1 MEEKKRCP
9 GCGAVFQTADEN
21 LPGYLVPGK
30 EPGEGVLCKR
40 CFQMKHYGVYKK
52 ALLSDPNIQKAIARQ
67 AADCAALFLVLDVT
81 RPEVSMSDLD
91 WAETLRK
98 PVFLVANKADLLDP
112 WITRKEALTWL
123 ANRCGVPAEQIFLLS
138 AHNRRDMADLR
149 ARIEDSF
156 DANDRVLFAG
166 AANVGKST
174 ILGSLLKNDLPTV
187 SRLPGTTVGMTE
199 YRMTDGPVLVDA
211 PGLKGEDPFVPVLC
225 PDCLAALSPRKC
237 FQSAL
242 EVFKPGQTVFFGGL
256 AQVTVTD
263 AGERGWVRL
272 GVYAPDSVTLHKTR
286 EDRIEAL
293 IAEHSGELLA
303 PPCEKC
309 AGKLAALNWKEQSFR
324 LHAEEDLVIPG
335 IGWAALYSGACT
347 VTLRT
352 PDFVSGL
359 VRPWLIPSPARRR
372 PGKRNF

>member
-1 MEEKKRCP
+1 M
-9 GCGAVFQTADEN
+9 
-21 LPGYLVPGK
+21 
-30 EPGEGVLCKR
+30 
-40 CFQMKHYGVYKK
+40 
-52 ALLSDPNIQKAIARQ
+52 
-67 AADCAALFLVLDVT
+67 
-81 RPEVSMSDLD
+81 
-91 WAETLRK
+91 
-98 PVFLVANKADLLDP
+98 
-112 WITRKEALTWL
+112 
-123 ANRCGVPAEQIFLLS
+123 
-138 AHNRRDMADLR
+138 
-149 ARIEDSF
+149 
-156 DANDRVLFAG
+156 
-166 AANVGKST
+166 
-174 ILGSLLKNDLPTV
+174 
-187 SRLPGTTVGMTE
+187 
-199 YRMTDGPVLVDA
+199 
-211 PGLKGEDPFVPVLC
+211 
-225 PDCLAALSPRKC
+225 
-237 FQSAL
+237 
-242 EVFKPGQTVFFGGL
+242 
-256 AQVTVTD
+256 TVTD